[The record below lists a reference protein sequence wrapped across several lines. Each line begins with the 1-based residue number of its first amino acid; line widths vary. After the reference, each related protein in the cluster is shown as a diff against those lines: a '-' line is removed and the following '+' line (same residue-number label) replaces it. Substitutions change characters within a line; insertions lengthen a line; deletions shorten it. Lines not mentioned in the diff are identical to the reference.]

1 MSDDTTSGS
10 PPGDGPSD
18 AVPPAAG
25 EARGEQ
31 DRAGGPADRLS
42 GRILD
47 AAALKALAHPLRFQL
62 VELLL
67 ERGPSTASELGRQV
81 GESSGSTSYHL
92 RQLAAQ
98 GLIEEASE
106 LGNARD
112 RYWRPVRGGWSL
124 AGLDLLEDRSVQE
137 DARFVLGEVV
147 RARFER
153 VERWHREAPRWGPE
167 WVERTLEMTARF
179 RLTADELEAL
189 TSDLVAVIERYK
201 DLQASRHDGPP
212 PPGTVPVS
220 VQLDAFPT
228 GEPPTEGAPDVET

>member
-1 MSDDTTSGS
+1 LEVGVASERTG
-10 PPGDGPSD
+10 GDHGEEIAAHEAAPD
-18 AVPPAAG
+18 GEPASS
-25 EARGEQ
+25 
-31 DRAGGPADRLS
+31 GGPADRLS

-67 ERGPSTASELGRQV
+67 ELGPSTASELGRQV

-98 GLIEEASE
+98 GLIEEAPE

-112 RYWRPVRGGWSL
+112 RYWRAVRGGWSL
-124 AGLDLLEDRSVQE
+124 AGLDLLEDRGAQQ
-137 DARFVLGEVV
+137 DARYVLGEVV

-153 VERWHREAPRWGPE
+153 VQRWHEEAPRWGQE
-167 WVERTLEMTARF
+167 WVDRTLALTARF

-201 DLQASRHDGPP
+201 DLQASRHEGAP

-228 GEPPTEGAPDVET
+228 GEPPEEDD